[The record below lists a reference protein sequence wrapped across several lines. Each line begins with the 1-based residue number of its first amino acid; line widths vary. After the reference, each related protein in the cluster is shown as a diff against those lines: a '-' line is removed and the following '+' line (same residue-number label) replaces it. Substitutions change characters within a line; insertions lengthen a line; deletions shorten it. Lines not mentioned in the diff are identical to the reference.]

1 MPDIEPHAL
10 DRRSSQSPMAEMDD
24 DEISL
29 LDLLLTISE
38 NIKLLVLGPLLA
50 GLVALGISFTLTPTF
65 TARTSIIPPSS
76 SGGGSTASAI
86 LESLG
91 PLAGMAGGAV
101 GLKDP
106 SAAVMAYLDSDTLRD
121 ELIAKFDLRKK
132 WESDTQTAARNSL
145 KGAVQVTSDK
155 KNGLLVI
162 EVSDSD
168 PKFAAELAN
177 AHVVALKDMMRKIAL
192 ESAKAQRQFLETQLE
207 EAIKKPYQSPLVRET
222 IIQGLIRQ
230 VEAVRMDEARDGP
243 VITQVDIA
251 QPPEVKSKPKKALI
265 AVLTTLA
272 SGFALLL
279 FVFIRQAL
287 RNGSTDPDTAG
298 KLAQIKKS
306 LRLWR

>member
-1 MPDIEPHAL
+1 MSDVNLE
-10 DRRSSQSPMAEMDD
+10 D

-29 LDLLLTISE
+29 LDLALTISE
-38 NIKLLVLGPLLA
+38 NIRLLILGPLLV
-50 GLVALGISFTLTPTF
+50 GLLALGYAFTITPTF

-76 SGGGSTASAI
+76 GGGSAASAI

-121 ELIAKFDLRKK
+121 ELIVKFDLRKK
-132 WESDTQTAARNSL
+132 LEANTQTEARNAL
-145 KGAVQVTSDK
+145 KGSVRVTSDK

-162 EVSDSD
+162 EVDDAD

-177 AHVVALKDMMRKIAL
+177 AHVVALKDMMRRIAL
-192 ESAKAQRQFLETQLE
+192 ENAKAQRQFLETQLE
-207 EAIKKPYQSPLVRET
+207 EAIRKPYQSPIIRET

-230 VEAVRMDEARDGP
+230 VEAARIDEARDGP

-251 QPPEVKSKPKKALI
+251 QPPELKSKPKKALI
-265 AVLTTLA
+265 AVLATLA

-279 FVFIRQAL
+279 FVFIRQAVKS
-287 RNGSTDPDTAG
+287 GSKDPETAD
-298 KLAQIKKS
+298 KLSRIKKA
-306 LRLWR
+306 LVFWRSQSIR